1 MESAPV
7 SLGIVLAQWS
17 GRVRQAPWGKQAPS
31 QAPGGKFFHWGW
43 PVTWEAPAGE
53 EKKKKG
59 RASSAPE
66 APCPPHLRPSLW
78 ASSR

>member
-7 SLGIVLAQWS
+7 GLGIALAQWS

-31 QAPGGKFFHWGW
+31 QAPRRKVLSLGLAHYPRGPSRGG
-43 PVTWEAPAGE
+43 
-53 EKKKKG
+53 KKG
-59 RASSAPE
+59 RVSSAPE
-66 APCPPHLRPSLW
+66 APCPPHLQPSLW